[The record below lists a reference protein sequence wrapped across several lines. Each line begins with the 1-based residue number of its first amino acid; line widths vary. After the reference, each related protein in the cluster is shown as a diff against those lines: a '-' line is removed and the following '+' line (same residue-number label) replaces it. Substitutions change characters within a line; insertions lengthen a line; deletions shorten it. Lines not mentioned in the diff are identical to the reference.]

1 LRQPRYSLNSTDSD
15 GLAWPTDRA
24 AAAQGGVVPGS
35 DVRDDASATPL
46 TLATI
51 TRLISMGP
59 ATRAAKDLLGVIGPP
74 HKVNALGG

>member
-1 LRQPRYSLNSTDSD
+1 
-15 GLAWPTDRA
+15 
-24 AAAQGGVVPGS
+24 
-35 DVRDDASATPL
+35 VRDDASAIPL